1 MLKVVISK
9 IVYYPP
15 SKGYAVLLKDT
26 QSERFLPIIIG
37 TPEAQA
43 IALALE
49 KAKPPRPMTHD
60 LCANLLQ
67 AFNIK
72 LEKIVVSD
80 LIEGTFYAKLYLK
93 LPDGGSLEMDA
104 RPSDAIAIALRLK
117 ADLFVENEVMIE
129 AGQYLSAEK
138 PPATTPEENIPEIQ
152 RLERLFELQNQLQEA
167 IKEENYELAAQLRD
181 EIEAIQKD
189 LTIN

>member
-37 TPEAQA
+37 APEAQA

-138 PPATTPEENIPEIQ
+138 PPTAYTVEKDPDSIS
-152 RLERLFELQNQLQEA
+152 
-167 IKEENYELAAQLRD
+167 LRVRHRYS
-181 EIEAIQKD
+181 
-189 LTIN
+189 